1 MNSNSKNKT
10 MSCCGNRD
18 VAPAIAPLSED
29 FFSRSVEL
37 ILPGHS
43 SDIRLVY
50 ENDQWQNA
58 GIEKSVEYKSLLERC
73 KVLEREKKELKA
85 KYDEAL
91 RKLAILSLEHEKL
104 QNATEIHVKKNI

>member
-1 MNSNSKNKT
+1 MA
-10 MSCCGNRD
+10 CCGNRM
-18 VAPAIAPLSED
+18 PMIAPLSED
-29 FFSRSVEL
+29 FFNRSVEL

-50 ENDQWQNA
+50 EHDQWQHA
-58 GIEKSVEYKSLLERC
+58 SVEKTIEYKSLLERC
-73 KVLEREKKELKA
+73 KTLEREKKELKA

-104 QNATEIHVKKNI
+104 QNATEIHIKKDM